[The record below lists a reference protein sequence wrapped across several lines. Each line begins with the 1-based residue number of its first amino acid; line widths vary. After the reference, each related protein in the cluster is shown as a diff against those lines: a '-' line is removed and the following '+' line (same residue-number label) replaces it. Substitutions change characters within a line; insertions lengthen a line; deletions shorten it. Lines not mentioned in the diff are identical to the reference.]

1 MARNPAE
8 DPWRFRLDLDMAVMS
23 WYYFDGD
30 NRARASRHQ
39 KERQHR
45 WDELER
51 LELQK
56 MKEEDA
62 EALRKKQEG
71 DNKEKKQ
78 KQTEAVEPDSKV
90 AKTSSLRRLARMQN
104 WPE

>member
-1 MARNPAE
+1 MARHPAE
-8 DPWRFRLDLDMAVMS
+8 DPWRFGLDLDMAVMS

-45 WDELER
+45 WDELEL

-78 KQTEAVEPDSKV
+78 KQTEAVEPDSKR
-90 AKTSSLRRLARMQN
+90 AKTSSLRRLARIQN

>member
-1 MARNPAE
+1 M
-8 DPWRFRLDLDMAVMS
+8 
-23 WYYFDGD
+23 
-30 NRARASRHQ
+30 
-39 KERQHR
+39 
-45 WDELER
+45 ER

-78 KQTEAVEPDSKV
+78 KQTEAVEPDSKR
-90 AKTSSLRRLARMQN
+90 ARTCSLRRLRRIQS